1 MMKNLQRRA
10 KNMTGDNIIFGKA
23 PDFITVNGKKYP
35 IRTDFR
41 IWIRYALIISD
52 ESLTPSER
60 ASEVIEMCLVP
71 PHLPENI
78 GETLRALA
86 DFYSAGKAADGSA
99 KRGERVFDFGEDEQ
113 LIYAAFMQQYGIDL
127 TACDMHWHKFRAL
140 FTSLAKDTKFCEAV
154 SVRSMDLNLVSD
166 KKLREKW
173 RRLKQLYALPDRRTA
188 EQMENDIANML
199 WG

>member
-1 MMKNLQRRA
+1 
-10 KNMTGDNIIFGKA
+10 MTSDNIIFGKA
-23 PDFITVNGKKYP
+23 PDFITVNGKKHP
-35 IRTDFR
+35 VRTDFR

-113 LIYAAFMQQYGIDL
+113 LIYAAFMQQY
-127 TACDMHWHKFRAL
+127 
-140 FTSLAKDTKFCEAV
+140 
-154 SVRSMDLNLVSD
+154 
-166 KKLREKW
+166 
-173 RRLKQLYALPDRRTA
+173 
-188 EQMENDIANML
+188 
-199 WG
+199 